1 MNNVGRNFSNYVR
14 TGMLSLLMCASSCTQ
29 KEAPNIARK
38 VSNPVEQKADSVGKL
53 LSMLERGDFHSIYI
67 SKKTKKDIISVN
79 EISKYVPNDSVGE
92 LFYQVYV
99 GNADKAIRKAN
110 NKKGKCLSEEKVKE
124 YDREVLKRCNLSEG
138 KTISYD
144 EFKNLVYK
152 NVLIPEKREEICG
165 NCQWNELCYFKN

>member
-1 MNNVGRNFSNYVR
+1 MKEYRLRAHHGMCLAFFEGKGYSEEFGMHMSRIKSDLKNN
-14 TGMLSLLMCASSCTQ
+14 
-29 KEAPNIARK
+29 PNVK
-38 VSNPVEQKADSVGKL
+38 VVCEID
-53 LSMLERGDFHSIYI
+53 DIC
-67 SKKTKKDIISVN
+67 SKC
-79 EISKYVPNDSVGE
+79 P
-92 LFYQVYV
+92 
-99 GNADKAIRKAN
+99 N

-165 NCQWNELCYFKN
+165 NCQWNELCYFKKY